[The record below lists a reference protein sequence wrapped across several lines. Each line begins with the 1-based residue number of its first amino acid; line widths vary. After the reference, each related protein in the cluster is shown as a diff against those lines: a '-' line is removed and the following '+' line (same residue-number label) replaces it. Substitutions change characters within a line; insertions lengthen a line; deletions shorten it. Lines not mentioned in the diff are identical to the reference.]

1 MVPRSSGAS
10 PIHYREYVLGQ
21 GFIKSVSF
29 YHFQFLFLA
38 TYQNH
43 FYFILGSYIH
53 LRF

>member
-1 MVPRSSGAS
+1 MVPRLRGAS
-10 PIHYREYVLGQ
+10 PSQHREYVPGQ
-21 GFIKSVSF
+21 GVIKSVSF

>member
-10 PIHYREYVLGQ
+10 PSHYREYVQDQ
-21 GFIKSVSF
+21 GVIKSVSF

-38 TYQNH
+38 IYQNH